1 MWPLSHGSGLCSV
14 PPVVVRWHE
23 NILRIMKKSTAM
35 NVIAMNGSLYLS
47 FIMRSSVDGTVE
59 LLILS
64 VCLSVS

>member
-1 MWPLSHGSGLCSV
+1 MWPLSHGSGLWSG
-14 PPVVVRWHE
+14 PPVVVCWHE
-23 NILRIMKKSTAM
+23 NLLRIMKKSTAR

-47 FIMRSSVDGTVE
+47 FIVRSSVDATVE